1 MQVSGFTVGE
11 SVLELNRE
19 LADTRAEAVQQA
31 SAARRAAQDAAT
43 AHESTA
49 LLTAQVRTPYTAR
62 SCGTGRRHRTRVHRT
77 AHGAGADTAHPTLLV
92 LSRRKPSKMGTNC
105 TARSLI
111 PTVAGNTVRG
121 FYYARTTVRS
131 PRKLNHSPHAR
142 RRSN

>member
-49 LLTAQVRTPYTAR
+49 LLTAQVRTPLTR
-62 SCGTGRRHRTRVHRT
+62 HCSC
-77 AHGAGADTAHPTLLV
+77 
-92 LSRRKPSKMGTNC
+92 
-105 TARSLI
+105 
-111 PTVAGNTVRG
+111 
-121 FYYARTTVRS
+121 
-131 PRKLNHSPHAR
+131 
-142 RRSN
+142 